1 MSAQFGGIVVE
12 NEPHKKMKTLLIS
25 LSIAVVSILGPIA
38 SPGIAAAGTTCGNAK
53 DGAVKVSVDIGCKG
67 VGNPIMDALFA
78 IIRFLSDGVGLV
90 VIASIVWAGIQY
102 SASKGN
108 PSETAKAIQRIQNT
122 LIALLIYIFGYAL
135 LNYIIPAGVL
145 K

>member
-1 MSAQFGGIVVE
+1 MSLTGV
-12 NEPHKKMKTLLIS
+12 
-25 LSIAVVSILGPIA
+25 A
-38 SPGIAAAGTTCGNAK
+38 SAAAADTCGNAK
-53 DGAVKVSVDIGCKG
+53 DGAVQVSINIGCKG

-90 VIASIVWAGIQY
+90 VIASIVWGGIQY
-102 SASKGN
+102 SASRGN
-108 PSETAKAIQRIQNT
+108 PQETAKAIERVRAS
-122 LIALLIYIFGYAL
+122 LIALLIYIFGYAI